1 MLYCT
6 QFLMPTLP
14 DYDTWAEVKVL
25 LHYIKQFPLA
35 LFGGAIVKDGNGE
48 RMGYA
53 NGIGH
58 LRVKTSNIK
67 DNASKKWVLL
77 SRSTVQIVT
86 WTRTRLQSPALTR
99 DLATQRAA

>member
-14 DYDTWAEVKVL
+14 DDDTWAEVKVL
-25 LHYIKQFPLA
+25 LHYVEQFPLT

-48 RMGYA
+48 RMGHA

-58 LRVKTSNIK
+58 LWVKTSNIK
-67 DNASKKWVLL
+67 GNASKKKWVLL
-77 SRSTVQIVT
+77 SRSTVQKS
-86 WTRTRLQSPALTR
+86 SPGRGHVCKAL
-99 DLATQRAA
+99 L